1 LRIDENDVRVMGRT
15 AGGVRGIKLAE
26 DDELLG
32 LCPIFENGLIMML
45 TENGYGK
52 RLEFDNFSQHHR
64 GTGGQLYYK
73 DKNNKGEVA
82 AVLSI
87 LEGEDIFAIS
97 VKGQI
102 IRISSDQISK
112 QGRAASGIRLV
123 RVSEDDKVIAASRAP
138 AQPEENIQTDG
149 EVSDANEPKIENV
162 TPENENTQET

>member
-1 LRIDENDVRVMGRT
+1 MGRT
-15 AGGVRGIKLAE
+15 AGGVRGIKLAD

-87 LEGEDIFAIS
+87 VEGEDIFAIT

-123 RVSEDDKVIAASRAP
+123 RVSDDDKIIAASRAP
-138 AQPEENIQTDG
+138 ASEEEKTEDGETVATAEEPNSENIVAETA
-149 EVSDANEPKIENV
+149 EE
-162 TPENENTQET
+162 TQET